1 MAAADFSMTEEQM
14 ALWEEQIIFWRDH
27 LDIAIEDMF
36 PPVKLTRIQHVL
48 ARAIGQCSEI
58 REVCSRGLG
67 KTFLGMLC
75 MAAIA
80 VLYPGA
86 DQITT
91 SNTVLQATLMFE
103 KLRQLAD
110 QNPNVANELRATSNK
125 NLITL
130 SKTDAKCIWKSST
143 VCRALP
149 LESARGQRAKVLWQ
163 DESLEVDADQYN
175 EIAEPIKNTT
185 RLTAAT
191 YGFKDFESKSIC
203 MTSACDKSNSFY
215 KQFMYTLK
223 EMAKGDKSYFACALD
238 YRCAI
243 DNGITDAEFFEK
255 ERRRMPES
263 AFMQEYGTIFLGA
276 NADSAFPYELVESCR
291 TLKKIEME
299 QPKNSKSR
307 YVIGL
312 DIATSA
318 AEGSDNSI
326 ISVIKFVEKSD
337 GTFTRK
343 LVNMRAYNGKSLD
356 FLAEEIRKMYHLRF
370 PNAEKIVYDARGV
383 GDSFDKFM
391 EREWVDPATGR
402 EYPPMVCD
410 DVPSPN
416 PAALTTLRPFRAV
429 QALNQRIYTNL
440 RVVLEKHTIELPVS
454 SRIMQMEEAE
464 RIAAKGDDAKVMTMQ
479 EKDVYL
485 QTDALQ
491 FEMGNV
497 VIKIGASGGAII
509 DVPKASMHKDRYSSL
524 AMANDYVSQIEEE
537 NVKRMRHNVDC
548 IGIVD
553 TL

>member
-1 MAAADFSMTEEQM
+1 MV
-14 ALWEEQIIFWRDH
+14 LWEEQIIFWRTH

-48 ARAIGQCSEI
+48 ARAIGNCSEI

-80 VLYPGA
+80 ALYPGA

-91 SNTVLQATLMFE
+91 SNTVLQAKLMFE

-110 QNPNVANELRATSNK
+110 QNPNLANEIKATNTK
-125 NLITL
+125 NLVTINNVG
-130 SKTDAKCIWKSST
+130 AQCIWKSTS

-163 DESLEVDADQYN
+163 DESLQVDAEQYN

-191 YGFKDFESKSIC
+191 YGFKDFPSKSIC
-203 MTSACDKSNSFY
+203 MTSACDKSNGFY
-215 KQFMYTLK
+215 KQFMHTLT
-223 EMAKGDKSYFACALD
+223 EMARGDTESFACALD
-238 YRCAI
+238 YQCAV
-243 DNGITDAEFFEK
+243 DNGITEAAFFER
-255 ERRRMPES
+255 ERKRMPES
-263 AFMQEYGTIFLGA
+263 AFLQEYGSIFLGA
-276 NADSAFPYELVESCR
+276 NADSAFPYELVEGCR
-291 TLKKIEME
+291 TLKKVEME
-299 QPKNSKSR
+299 QPKSSKSR

-318 AEGSDNSI
+318 ASGSDNSI
-326 ISVIKFVEKSD
+326 ITVIKFVERSD
-337 GTFTRK
+337 GTFFRK

-356 FLAEEIRKMYHLRF
+356 YLADEVRRLYHLKF

-391 EREWVDPATGR
+391 EREWVDPATGK
-402 EYPPMVCD
+402 EFAPLVCD
-410 DVPSPN
+410 DIPSPN
-416 PAALTTLRPFRAV
+416 PTAIPMLRPFRAV

-440 RVVLEKHTIELPVS
+440 RVVLEKRTIELPIS
-454 SRIMQMEEAE
+454 YRQIQMLEAE
-464 RIAAKGDDAKVMTMQ
+464 KTAKGDDSKALSMQ

-485 QTDALQ
+485 QADALQ

-524 AMANDYVSQIEEE
+524 AMANDYISQIEEE
-537 NVKRMRHNVDC
+537 NIKRMRHNLDC
-548 IGIVD
+548 VGIVD
-553 TL
+553 IL

>member
-1 MAAADFSMTEEQM
+1 MDFTLTEEQM
-14 ALWEEQIIFWRDH
+14 DLWEQQIIFWRTH

-36 PPVKLTRIQHVL
+36 PPIKLKRIQHVL
-48 ARAIGQCSEI
+48 ARAVGNCSEI
-58 REVCSRGLG
+58 REVCSRGIG

-75 MAAIA
+75 MAALS

-103 KLRQLAD
+103 KLRQMAD
-110 QNPNVANELRATSNK
+110 QNPNLANEIKAANTK
-125 NLITL
+125 NLVTI
-130 SKTDAKCIWKSST
+130 SKTDAKCTWKSTS

-163 DESLEVDADQYN
+163 DESLQVEQETYN
-175 EIAEPIKNTT
+175 AIAEPIKNTT

-191 YGFKDFESKSIC
+191 YGFKDFASKSIC

-215 KQFMYTLK
+215 QQFMNTLK
-223 EMAKGDKSYFACALD
+223 EMARGDDDYFACALD
-238 YRCAI
+238 YQCAI
-243 DNGITDAEFFEK
+243 DNDITDASYFER
-255 ERRRMPES
+255 ERRRMPENT
-263 AFMQEYGTIFLGA
+263 FMQEYGSIFLGA
-276 NADSAFPYELVESCR
+276 NADSAFPYELVEKCR

-299 QPKNSKSR
+299 QPRNSKSQ

-326 ISVIKFVEKSD
+326 ISVIKFVERAD
-337 GTFTRK
+337 GTYFRK
-343 LVNMRAYNGKSLD
+343 LVYMRAYNGKSLD
-356 FLAEEIRKMYHLRF
+356 FLADEMRRLYHLRF

-391 EREWVDPATGR
+391 EREWVDPMTGK

-410 DVPSPN
+410 DIVSPN
-416 PAALTTLRPFRAV
+416 PAAIPVLRPFRAV

-440 RVVLEKHTIELPVS
+440 RVALEKRTIELPVTY
-454 SRIMQMEEAE
+454 RAIQQLEAE
-464 RIAAKGDDAKVMTMQ
+464 KAAKDDDAKLLTME

-497 VIKIGASGGAII
+497 VIRVGASGGAII
-509 DVPKASMHKDRYSSL
+509 DVPKASMHKDRYSSV
-524 AMANDYVSQIEEE
+524 AMANDYISLIEDE
-537 NVKRMRHNVDC
+537 NIKKMRHNTDC
-548 IGIVD
+548 VGIVD